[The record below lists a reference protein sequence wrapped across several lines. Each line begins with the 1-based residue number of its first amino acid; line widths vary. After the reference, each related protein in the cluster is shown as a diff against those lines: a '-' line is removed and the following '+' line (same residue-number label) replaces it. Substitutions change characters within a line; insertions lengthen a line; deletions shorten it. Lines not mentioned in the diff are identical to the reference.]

1 MGDTHTK
8 EPIGAAFYYSKS
20 KHEEQELYRFACNIA
35 EITPMAE
42 NYSTTYSY
50 SIVTSQRLHQWLK
63 TTLVVFSL
71 LIVVAGS
78 GMAQDVAVGQATA
91 TVLATLAV
99 SSTAALAFGNVYQ
112 GVTSTI
118 ANNNASAGIF
128 AITGAAS
135 SGILIFMALP
145 NYVAL
150 ADGSDRMTISFSSTD
165 ASVDTLGAGNPTT
178 MAAGSGFQNINPHN
192 FPAAA
197 VIGAGGTT
205 NIYLGGKVLPTIDQ
219 TAGAYTG
226 DIILTVAYTGN

>member
-1 MGDTHTK
+1 MN
-8 EPIGAAFYYSKS
+8 PKS
-20 KHEEQELYRFACNIA
+20 
-35 EITPMAE
+35 
-42 NYSTTYSY
+42 
-50 SIVTSQRLHQWLK
+50 
-63 TTLVVFSL
+63 VVRWQYKLLL
-71 LIVVAGS
+71 LISVILLIADKTE
-78 GMAQDVAVGQATA
+78 AQDVAVGQATA

-99 SSTAALAFGNVYQ
+99 SSTAAMAFGNVYQ
-112 GVTSTI
+112 GVSSTI
-118 ANNNASAGIF
+118 ANNNASAGVF
-128 AITGAAS
+128 TITGAAS

>member
-1 MGDTHTK
+1 MK
-8 EPIGAAFYYSKS
+8 SKS
-20 KHEEQELYRFACNIA
+20 YTNSAMNSR
-35 EITPMAE
+35 
-42 NYSTTYSY
+42 
-50 SIVTSQRLHQWLK
+50 R
-63 TTLVVFSL
+63 VVRWQYKILL
-71 LIVVAGS
+71 LISVILLIADNAE
-78 GMAQDVAVGQATA
+78 AQDVAVGQATA

-118 ANNNASAGIF
+118 ANNNASAGVF
-128 AITGAAS
+128 TITGAAS

-150 ADGSDRMTISFSSTD
+150 ADGSDRMTISFSSSD

>member
-1 MGDTHTK
+1 M
-8 EPIGAAFYYSKS
+8 KS
-20 KHEEQELYRFACNIA
+20 K
-35 EITPMAE
+35 
-42 NYSTTYSY
+42 NYTN
-50 SIVTSQRLHQWLK
+50 
-63 TTLVVFSL
+63 SL
-71 LIVVAGS
+71 LNPKTVVRWQYKLLLLISVILLIADKTE
-78 GMAQDVAVGQATA
+78 AQDVAVGQATA
-91 TVLATLAV
+91 TVLATLTV

-118 ANNNASAGIF
+118 ANNNASAGVF
-128 AITGAAS
+128 TITGAAS

-145 NYVAL
+145 DYVAL

-165 ASVDTLGAGNPTT
+165 ASVDTLGGGNPTT
-178 MAAGSGFQNINPHN
+178 MAASSGFQNINPHN

>member
-1 MGDTHTK
+1 M
-8 EPIGAAFYYSKS
+8 KS
-20 KHEEQELYRFACNIA
+20 K
-35 EITPMAE
+35 
-42 NYSTTYSY
+42 NYTDSAMN
-50 SIVTSQRLHQWLK
+50 RK
-63 TTLVVFSL
+63 RVVRWQYKLLL
-71 LIVVAGS
+71 LISVILLIADKTE
-78 GMAQDVAVGQATA
+78 AQDVAVGQATA
-91 TVLATLAV
+91 TVLATLTV
-99 SSTAALAFGNVYQ
+99 SATAALVFGNVYQ
-112 GVTSTI
+112 GVSSTI
-118 ANNNASAGIF
+118 ANNNASAGVF

-135 SGILIFMALP
+135 SGIMIFMALP

-165 ASVDTLGAGNPTT
+165 ASVDTLGAANPTT

>member
-1 MGDTHTK
+1 M
-8 EPIGAAFYYSKS
+8 KS
-20 KHEEQELYRFACNIA
+20 K
-35 EITPMAE
+35 
-42 NYSTTYSY
+42 NYTVSAMNTK
-50 SIVTSQRLHQWLK
+50 R
-63 TTLVVFSL
+63 VVRWQYKLLLLLSVIL
-71 LIVVAGS
+71 LIADKS
-78 GMAQDVAVGQATA
+78 EAQDVAVGQATA

-112 GVTSTI
+112 GVSSTI
-118 ANNNASAGIF
+118 ANNNASASVF
-128 AITGAAS
+128 TITGAAS
-135 SGILIFMALP
+135 SGIMIFMALP
-145 NYVAL
+145 NHVAL